1 MKTNLFQFKSNFLFF
16 NFHLLFKTFHD
27 SIDGRKLINYYRI
40 DAYPY
45 VAILD
50 PRTGEKLMQF
60 NRAKIDQFMF
70 CEKVTGFL
78 ADYDSPIKDF
88 VSESDSNSK
97 TDIIKVDDEDDVV
110 VVNNVNKNGLVNG
123 NHNVSLNKNF

>member
-1 MKTNLFQFKSNFLFF
+1 
-16 NFHLLFKTFHD
+16 
-27 SIDGRKLINYYRI
+27 
-40 DAYPY
+40 
-45 VAILD
+45 
-50 PRTGEKLMQF
+50 MQF

-110 VVNNVNKNGLVNG
+110 VVNNVNKNGLVNV
-123 NHNVSLNKNF
+123 NHNVI